1 MVEWGREIK
10 VMARP
15 IHLAVTTHL
24 SFLPNIPP
32 SLEGAS
38 EPGQGF
44 PLTV

>member
-32 SLEGAS
+32 SLEGLLS
-38 EPGQGF
+38 LDKGF
-44 PLTV
+44 H